1 MNTRHPHVHPFFAYL
16 MGTLLLWL
24 AACATGAKADALDDI
39 LARKKLIVGTGLVV
53 PPYNFLDDKLRP
65 GGSDVD
71 VARLLAKD
79 MGVDVEFARIQN
91 STSVDF
97 LLAKKADVVI
107 STFSV
112 TPARQQQVD
121 FSVPYG
127 SILSVLAG
135 PKAARV
141 TGFKDLAGKSVAVLR
156 DSTNDKHVTEGGANL
171 SVVRVDANNTLITLM
186 VSGQQEYVATA
197 PSMVDEMN
205 KKKGEPFLETKFVL
219 RSTPYAIGF
228 RKDSGKLHEY
238 LDAWVQRNLANGK
251 INEIFKHHHGVNISE
266 DVVKMTTVVK

>member
-1 MNTRHPHVHPFFAYL
+1 MNMHSPSVRPVFAYL
-16 MGTLLLWL
+16 IGMLFLWL
-24 AACATGAKADALDDI
+24 ATCATSAKADALDDI
-39 LARKKLIVGTGLVV
+39 LARKKLIVGAGLVV
-53 PPYNFLDDKLRP
+53 PPYNYLDDKLRP
-65 GGSDVD
+65 SGSDVE

-79 MGVDVEFARIQN
+79 MGVEVEFARIQN
-91 STSVDF
+91 STAVDF

-112 TPARQQQVD
+112 TLARQQQVD
-121 FSVPYG
+121 FSIPYG

-135 PKAARV
+135 PKAAKV
-141 TGFKDLAGKSVAVLR
+141 SGFKDLTGKSVAVLR
-156 DSTNDKHVTEGGANL
+156 DSTNDKHVTEGGSNL

-228 RKDSGKLHEY
+228 RKNGGKLQEY
-238 LDAWVQRNLANGK
+238 VDAWVKRNLANGK
-251 INEIFKHHHGVNISE
+251 INEIFKQHHGVNISD
-266 DVVKMTTVVK
+266 DVIKMTTVVN